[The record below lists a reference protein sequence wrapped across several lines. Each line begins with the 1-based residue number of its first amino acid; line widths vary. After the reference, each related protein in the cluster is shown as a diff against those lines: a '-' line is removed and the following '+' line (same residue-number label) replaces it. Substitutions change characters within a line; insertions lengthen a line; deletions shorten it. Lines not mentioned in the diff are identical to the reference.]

1 VCRFCYPLHF
11 NPALLPEKASNVRE
25 RTKRLVPAEGAD
37 RKQQRGDAG
46 QETPASKQQRHQ
58 TKKRDDDD
66 IAYTRLVPRKRQV
79 SAPWILFTIV
89 HSLC

>member
-1 VCRFCYPLHF
+1 M
-11 NPALLPEKASNVRE
+11 LLPETASNVRE
-25 RTKRLVPAEGAD
+25 RTKLLVPAEGAD
-37 RKQQRGDAG
+37 RKRQRGDAG
-46 QETPASKQQRHQ
+46 RETPASKKQRHQ

-66 IAYTRLVPRKRQV
+66 IAYTRLLPRKRQV